1 MEGSGDLHSKDKTV
15 GSTEADPAPL
25 QGTKSAAEAPQ
36 LKGHCARAQGCMC
49 DTGVFPHLPTR
60 CLLSLQAAALAGR
73 IQPETDHI
81 PPLPLAAVQ
90 NAINTDLRPQLAN
103 NSMSHSYW
111 GRTAGDR
118 ERDGGGAA
126 SSATC
131 LRQLMDGRA

>member
-1 MEGSGDLHSKDKTV
+1 MTYIARTRQWLDRSRSTVIPQLSRAQNLQPRRHNSKDTARV
-15 GSTEADPAPL
+15 RRR
-25 QGTKSAAEAPQ
+25 
-36 LKGHCARAQGCMC
+36 ARA
-49 DTGVFPHLPTR
+49 TAKALPRLPTR
-60 CLLSLQAAALAGR
+60 CLLSLQPAALAGG
-73 IQPETDHI
+73 IQPETGRI

-90 NAINTDLRPQLAN
+90 HAINTDPSLQLAN

-131 LRQLMDGRA
+131 LRR